1 MPFDYGPASKA
12 KVSRLDENIAA
23 LRFFVKLK

>member
-1 MPFDYGPASKA
+1 MLPGYGLACKA

-23 LRFFVKLK
+23 FVFG